1 VPFVSNPAGRG
12 ARLFV
17 LAALLLAASR
27 LFAQEPSPFGD
38 GQLQAMPGARGKA
51 PESRIGQVF
60 WARPAA
66 RPFSVDFFDSPD
78 LHKRVPL
85 ERTRR
90 FAVLGL
96 IRAGERETDPLLYMV
111 RFGPGEHAVIPV
123 HSFEAHLYVD
133 PPPQSETRL
142 KSDLYLSP
150 QAYFFSIKSIF
161 TEDPDVL
168 WERIR
173 NLGPTRIGPPAP
185 ARPPAPEGGLK
196 KREPSRSR
204 ER

>member
-1 VPFVSNPAGRG
+1 V
-12 ARLFV
+12 
-17 LAALLLAASR
+17 
-27 LFAQEPSPFGD
+27 
-38 GQLQAMPGARGKA
+38 PGARAKA
-51 PESRIGQVF
+51 PGSRIGQMF
-60 WARPAA
+60 WTRPAA
-66 RPFSVDFFDSPD
+66 RPFSGDFLDSAD

-96 IRAGERETDPLLYMV
+96 IRAGERETDPFLYMV
-111 RFGPGEHAVIPV
+111 RFGPGGAVIPV
-123 HSFEAHLYVD
+123 ASFEAHLYVD

-161 TEDPDVL
+161 TEDPDDL

-173 NLGPTRIGPPAP
+173 NLGPTRNGPPAP